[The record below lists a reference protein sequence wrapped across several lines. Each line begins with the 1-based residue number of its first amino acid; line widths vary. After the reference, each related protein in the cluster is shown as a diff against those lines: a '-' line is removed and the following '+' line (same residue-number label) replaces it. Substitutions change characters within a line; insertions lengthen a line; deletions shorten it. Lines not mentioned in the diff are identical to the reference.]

1 MQLVLSWP
9 VRIIVIGL
17 LLLSIVV
24 DGAGYLVR
32 LQNHC
37 PLTGKCA
44 EANPP
49 NVLGSDLFIHR
60 GLDISGGTRMV
71 LELTDIPA
79 GRDTSQILQEAITV
93 IGNRVNTLGVSEP
106 Q

>member
-9 VRIIVIGL
+9 VRIVVIGL
-17 LLLSIVV
+17 LILSIVV
-24 DGAGYLVR
+24 DGAGYIVR

-37 PLTGKCA
+37 PLTGKCP

-49 NVLGSDLFIHR
+49 NLLGSALFIHR

-71 LELTDIPA
+71 LQLTDIPP
-79 GRDTSQILQEAITV
+79 GRDKSQIQREAIQV
-93 IGNRVNTLGVSEP
+93 VERRVNA
-106 Q
+106 